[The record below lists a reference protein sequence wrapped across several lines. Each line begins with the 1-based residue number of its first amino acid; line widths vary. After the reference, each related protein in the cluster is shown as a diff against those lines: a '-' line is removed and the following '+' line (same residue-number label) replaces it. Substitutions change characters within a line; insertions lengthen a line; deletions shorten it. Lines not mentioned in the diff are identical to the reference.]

1 METCLHT
8 ILLVTLCRMPLSV
21 ADAGIS
27 SIPMILLLSPA
38 IPPHIMY
45 YYTILAE
52 AYYEKL
58 LCG

>member
-1 METCLHT
+1 METGLHT
-8 ILLVTLCRMPLSV
+8 IFLGHPV
-21 ADAGIS
+21 ADAGRS
-27 SIPMILLLSPA
+27 RVPMILLLLPV

-58 LCG
+58 LCR